1 MTRTSP
7 RRAAALGSIKG
18 RRREQMQLLNLS
30 DDDFE
35 RHDAQLILE
44 VLNVD
49 REAALSESG
58 QDLIQK
64 KLSVAE
70 AT

>member
-1 MTRTSP
+1 
-7 RRAAALGSIKG
+7 
-18 RRREQMQLLNLS
+18 MQLLSLS

-70 AT
+70 AS

>member
-1 MTRTSP
+1 MFSP
-7 RRAAALGSIKG
+7 KDL
-18 RRREQMQLLNLS
+18 EY
-30 DDDFE
+30 
-35 RHDAQLILE
+35 HDASVILE
-44 VLNVD
+44 VLNV
-49 REAALSESG
+49 RRGVALSESG